1 MGNCRGCIL
10 EHTESITNYI
20 DVLAAWSQI
29 PSDRFNPS
37 AFWSPQKRA
46 NTSITRGGFF
56 LQNTDLA
63 LFDAGFFTLQKAE
76 AHAMDP
82 QQRLLIEVAY
92 EALESAGLPLA
103 KIAGSR
109 TGVYVGVY
117 THDYY
122 EMLRKDAENM
132 PQFTS
137 HGTASTAMAG
147 RLSWLW
153 DLRGPSFALDTACS
167 SGLVALHL
175 AVQGLRTGESDCA
188 IVGGTNLL
196 ISPDMFKVQSS
207 ASFLSPDGRSK
218 AFDESADGYGRG
230 EGIGCLVL
238 KRVEDAIRDGDPI
251 RAVIRGTGCN
261 QDGHTLG
268 MTLPNPEA
276 QANLIRDTYRIA
288 RLDMADTGYVEGE
301 QRP

>member
-1 MGNCRGCIL
+1 ML
-10 EHTESITNYI
+10 
-20 DVLAAWSQI
+20 DPPAAWSQI

-37 AFWSPQKRA
+37 AFWSPHKRS

-56 LQNTDLA
+56 LHDDLA
-63 LFDAGFFTLQKAE
+63 AFDAGFFTLPKAE

-92 EALESAGLPLA
+92 EALESAGLPLP
-103 KIAGSR
+103 KVAGSR
-109 TGVYVGVY
+109 TGVYVGVF

-122 EMLRKDAENM
+122 EMLRKDTENM
-132 PQFTS
+132 PTFTV

-175 AVQGLRTGESDCA
+175 AVQGLRAGEADAA

-196 ISPDMFKVQSS
+196 ISPDMFKVASS
-207 ASFLSPDGRSK
+207 ASFLAPDGRSK

-230 EGIGCLVL
+230 EGIGAVVL
-238 KRVEDAIRDGDPI
+238 KRVEDAVRDGDPI
-251 RAVIRGTGCN
+251 RAVIRGTACN
-261 QDGHTLG
+261 QDGRTPG
-268 MTLPNPEA
+268 MTLPSSEA
-276 QANLIRDTYRIA
+276 QAALIREAYRA
-288 RLDMADTGYVEGE
+288 AGLDMQDTGYVEGE
-301 QRP
+301 HLPMS